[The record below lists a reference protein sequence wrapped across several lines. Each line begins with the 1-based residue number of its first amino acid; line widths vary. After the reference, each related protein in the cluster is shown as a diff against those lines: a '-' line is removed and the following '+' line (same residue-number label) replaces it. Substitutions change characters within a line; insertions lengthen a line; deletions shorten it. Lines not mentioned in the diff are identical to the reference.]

1 MLNFKLFSMLI
12 EAKIDDYKAQVSSIN
27 TSHDSDG
34 EFKTPSDIIDHFHKH
49 SPNGNLQHTRWM
61 VDQYNKGNIK
71 QEDAPDMKDTLTS
84 FEKYKPQLQKK
95 RIDQYKSQADLKTAL
110 HPFTSKDE
118 EKKTVNQDT
127 VKKGSTHL
135 YSSPNLDVYHVHTME
150 AAQALGTDPKGN
162 KLGWCT
168 SHPDPNKNMFNHYN
182 NASNKNFHI
191 AHLHNEQFP
200 YRRIGG
206 IGAGSQFQDENN
218 KEIKGDELNSLIKR
232 NPELER
238 VPAVT
243 NSLPYRTATL
253 PHRIAAA
260 GHKNATK
267 EQLDKAMN
275 DEDPKVRE
283 AAIKNENATKE
294 HLDKAMNDENPKV
307 RAAAVAYHKNV
318 TKEHLDKALNDED
331 PEVRE
336 AVAGHK
342 NATKEH
348 LDKAM
353 NDKNLWVRRAAA
365 EHDNATKEHLDKAM
379 NDKDPKV
386 RRAAVGHKNATKE
399 HIDKARNDTD
409 HWVRQVAENKRK
421 SINPYLNN

>member
-71 QEDAPDMKDTLTS
+71 QEDAPDMKNTLTS
-84 FEKYKPQLQKK
+84 FEKYKPQLDKK

-118 EKKTVNQDT
+118 EKKEVNQDAI
-127 VKKGSTHL
+127 KKGSTHL
-135 YSSPNLDVYHVHTME
+135 YSSPNLDIYHVHTTE

-182 NASNKNFHI
+182 KESNKNFHI

-206 IGAGSQFQDENN
+206 IGAGNEFQDENN
-218 KEIKGDELNSLIKR
+218 KAIKGDELTALIKR

-243 NSLPYRTATL
+243 NSLPYKKKD
-253 PHRIAAA
+253 IE
-260 GHKNATK
+260 GS
-267 EQLDKAMN
+267 
-275 DEDPKVRE
+275 
-283 AAIKNENATKE
+283 NATKE
-294 HLDKAMNDENPKV
+294 HLDKALDDEDPEV
-307 RAAAVAYHKNV
+307 RETAAWHDNA
-318 TKEHLDKALNDED
+318 TKEHLDKALDDED
-331 PEVRE
+331 PSVRE
-336 AVAGHK
+336 AAAYHKNATKENLDKALDDEEDYVRAAAAGHK

-353 NDKNLWVRRAAA
+353 NDKSPAVRAAA
-365 EHDNATKEHLDKAM
+365 A
-379 NDKDPKV
+379 
-386 RRAAVGHKNATKE
+386 KNLE
-399 HIDKARNDTD
+399 
-409 HWVRQVAENKRK
+409 KRK